1 MGIVAAFRAD
11 LKARLV
17 FGACGPR
24 WSRPCPAM
32 IALRGQIPAGVW
44 GIPPRPIG
52 PPAHQPTSLAPQ
64 AWDWLGQAISC
75 QIYLA
80 QSGNGGKADT
90 LCAGLENRPAIGACG
105 AQQMAALP
113 AVTALHRRL
122 SAGMW
127 PISGALPADPPE
139 TRRRIWLDHA
149 ISRQIYLA

>member
-1 MGIVAAFRAD
+1 
-11 LKARLV
+11 
-17 FGACGPR
+17 
-24 WSRPCPAM
+24 M

-44 GIPPRPIG
+44 GISRARSAHRPNI
-52 PPAHQPTSLAPQ
+52 LARQ
-64 AWDWLGQAISC
+64 AWDWLAQAISC
-75 QIYLA
+75 QIHLA

-105 AQQMAALP
+105 VQQAAALP
-113 AVTALHRRL
+113 AVTALHRWL

-149 ISRQIYLA
+149 ISRQIYLAQSGISEDG